1 MISTGAMVRIGK
13 AYHNLMVD
21 VVQSNAKLQVRAENI
36 VMEATGVERDKARE
50 TIDAAGGS
58 VKTAI
63 TMILA
68 DCEKNEA
75 LALLEKAH
83 GRVRDAVQAGD

>member
-1 MISTGAMVRIGK
+1 M
-13 AYHNLMVD
+13 
-21 VVQSNAKLQVRAENI
+21 
-36 VMEATGVERDKARE
+36 ERDKARE